1 MAEITASL
9 VKALREKSGVGM
21 MDCKKALQETAG
33 DMEAAIDWL
42 RAKGLSKA
50 AKKADRIAAEG
61 VVAVSVR
68 IDGAGMTAAAIE
80 LNAETDFVARN
91 EGFQTA
97 ARKIAQAA
105 LDVDGDV
112 AALRAAPFEGATVAD
127 SVTHLIAT
135 IGENM
140 LLRRTARFSVAQGAI
155 GAYVHG
161 AVPGAA
167 DLGRIGVLVAVEG
180 AGDQGV
186 LRELGRNIALHAAA
200 TSPLSLSVDDLD
212 PAAVERERAIFTE
225 QSIASGKPP
234 SVAEKMV
241 EGRIR
246 KFYEEAVLLKQAYV
260 RDPAI
265 TIEGL
270 VAQTAK
276 QLGSPVKVVGFARL
290 ALGEGVEKEAG
301 DFAAEVASMAGTN
314 QGPAP
319 ADGTDPKVESA
330 SRLLDL
336 EQD

>member
-1 MAEITASL
+1 MSEITATL

-50 AKKADRIAAEG
+50 AKKADRVAAEG
-61 VVAVSVR
+61 AVAVSVR
-68 IDGAGMTAAAIE
+68 VDGAGMTAVVIE

-97 ARKIAQAA
+97 VRKIALAA

-112 AALRAAPFEGATVAD
+112 EALRAAAFEGGTVAE
-127 SVTHLIAT
+127 SITHLVAT

-140 LLRRTARFSVAQGAI
+140 LLRRFKRFAVEQGAV
-155 GAYVHG
+155 GVYVHG
-161 AVPGAA
+161 AVTGAT
-167 DLGRIGVLVAVEG
+167 DLGRIGVLVAIEG
-180 AGDQGV
+180 AGDQAI

-200 TSPLSLSVDDLD
+200 TAPLSLSVDDLD
-212 PAAVERERAIFTE
+212 SAAIERERAIFTE

-276 QLGSPVKVVGFARL
+276 DLGTPVKVVGFARF
-290 ALGEGVEKEAG
+290 ALGDGVEKEAG
-301 DFAAEVASMAGTN
+301 DFAAEVASLTGA
-314 QGPAP
+314 
-319 ADGTDPKVESA
+319 V
-330 SRLLDL
+330 
-336 EQD
+336 